1 MRIAIDGPSGAGKST
16 IAKGLANSLGF
27 LYIDTGAMYR
37 AVAFGAARQGIDWHD
52 CAAVEKYAGE
62 HVIDLVSNES
72 GQEVFLD
79 GEPVTDLI
87 RTPEMSSGASLVSA
101 YLGVREVLV
110 ARQQAM
116 AAAKDVVMDGRDIGT
131 HVLPDA
137 ELKIF
142 LTATPEERS
151 RRRYLELC
159 DKGVQTTQEQVLK
172 ELMARDHDDSTRQ
185 HSPLRRADDAVE
197 LDSTKM
203 SISQVIE
210 AVEKLASAKK

>member
-37 AVAFGAARQGIDWHD
+37 AVAYGAACNGIDWHD
-52 CAAVEKYAGE
+52 CAAVEEYASK
-62 HVIDLVSNES
+62 HVVDLVNSES
-72 GQEVFLD
+72 GQDVLLD
-79 GEPVTDLI
+79 GEQVTDLI

-101 YLGVREVLV
+101 YLGVRKVLV
-110 ARQQAM
+110 ERQQAM

-151 RRRYLELC
+151 RRRFLELQ
-159 DKGVQTTQEQVLK
+159 DKGVQTTQEQVLQD
-172 ELMARDHDDSTRQ
+172 LMQRDHDDSTRQ
-185 HSPLRRADDAVE
+185 HSPLRQAEDAVE
-197 LDSTKM
+197 LDSTSM
-203 SISQVIE
+203 SILQVIE
-210 AVEKLASAKK
+210 AVEKLALARR